1 MPFSSQSRP
10 EITRLKGSALALGL
24 LLLLGC
30 DDSASGPPE
39 PAADPMETP
48 TSEAM
53 NTNRDA
59 TPGQPL
65 LSMEELGLPSE
76 LAPFGEPVTGD
87 FDAMVERRIVRI
99 LTVYQLGGYF
109 LDGPQQKGLTY
120 DLSQQFE
127 QFINEKLETR
137 HLKVHVV
144 LIPVEFD
151 RLINALEAGYGDII
165 AAGMSITD
173 DRLERVDF
181 SDPLSRDISEI
192 IVSGPSGAALSSL
205 SELAGR
211 RVYAKPGSSH
221 ISSLRE
227 LNAEFARQGLE
238 PVDIVPAPQQLD
250 DEDLLEMVSADLL
263 PLIAM
268 DSYKARFWA
277 QVLPDIHVHDDLV
290 IRSGRHIAW
299 AFRKDSPLLAQEVNA
314 FVKTHRQGTLIGNV
328 LIKRYF
334 DNADWVARAM
344 DPDELGRFD
353 ATIHLFQ
360 QYGDTYGF
368 DPLLIAAQGYQE
380 SKLDQSVRSPAGAIG
395 VMQLLP
401 STAADPNVGISNIE
415 ELEPNIHAGAKYLR
429 FLRDRYFSD
438 TTMSELNQTLFS
450 FAAYNAGPARVRKM
464 RDKAREAGLDP
475 NIWFKNVEL
484 IAAREIGR
492 ETVQYVWNIYKYYVA
507 YSLVNSKRDT
517 APPQ

>member
-39 PAADPMETP
+39 PPAHTMETP

-53 NTNRDA
+53 NTNRNA
-59 TPGQPL
+59 TSGQPL
-65 LSMEELGLPSE
+65 LSMEELGLPPE

-127 QFINEKLETR
+127 QFINEKLKTR

-144 LIPVEFD
+144 LVPVEFD
-151 RLINALEAGYGDII
+151 RLIDALEAGYGDII

-181 SDPLSRDISEI
+181 SDPLSRNISEI

-211 RVYAKPGSSH
+211 RVYTKPGSSY

-227 LNAEFARQGLE
+227 LNADFTRQGLE

-277 QVLPDIHVHDDLV
+277 QVLPDIHVHEDLV
-290 IRSGRHIAW
+290 IRSGRRIAW
-299 AFRKDSPLLAQEVNA
+299 AFRKESPLLAQEVNA
-314 FVKTHRQGTLIGNV
+314 FIKTHRQGTLIGNV

-344 DPDELGRFD
+344 DPDELSRFN

-360 QYGDTYGF
+360 LYGDRYGF

-438 TTMSELNQTLFS
+438 TAMSELNQTLFS

-464 RDKAREAGLDP
+464 RDKARDAGLDP

-492 ETVQYVWNIYKYYVA
+492 ETVQYVSNIYKYYVA
-507 YSLVNSKRDT
+507 YSLVNSKRDK